1 PTRPVWLISGAPTSL
16 SYSPVSDCEAAADLH
31 GVISPVLPTPSQAGH
46 VISGKRNMKQTRAIP
61 ETFLGV
67 GYTRDRAGL
76 PLEAVRVPVPHP
88 AADQVLIRVAASS
101 LNPLEYKLAD
111 LNFMGRTPPV
121 VLGLDLAGV
130 VAAVGPG
137 VSGVAVGDAV
147 AALAD
152 LNGDGGWVATGGS
165 GGEGGYAVARQFLTV
180 GKPPSLSFRN
190 EAALPMC
197 FLSAFAGLY
206 RALRAGDTVYVP
218 GGGGGVG
225 HLAVQVAARALGA
238 GLVIS
243 SGSTP
248 QSIALARQ
256 SGAQHVFDYKRDDIA
271 AEIAKLTGGRG
282 VDVVFD
288 ATYSEQGFVQTAQ
301 TVRRGGSWVVLGL
314 GPGKAAGLAGAR
326 RPVDAIRA
334 ERGARQVNVTLLR
347 HSPDPATLDSEA
359 QAFLQRG
366 MALAMEWATQ
376 GLVVPHVSQTIDST
390 VEAINAGLQS
400 LKAGR
405 GILGKVAVIVDR
417 DLAAGK

>member
-1 PTRPVWLISGAPTSL
+1 MTPSRRPVESG
-16 SYSPVSDCEAAADLH
+16 SD
-31 GVISPVLPTPSQAGH
+31 
-46 VISGKRNMKQTRAIP
+46 MKQTETIP

-76 PLEAVRVPVPHP
+76 PLEAVRVPVPQP
-88 AADQVLIRVAASS
+88 AVDQVLIRVAASS

-130 VAAVGPG
+130 VVAVGDG
-137 VSGVAVGDAV
+137 VNGVAIGDAV
-147 AALAD
+147 AAMAD
-152 LNGDGGWVATGGS
+152 LNGDGGWAAGES
-165 GGEGGYAVARQFLTV
+165 AGEGGYAVAPQFLTV
-180 GKPPSLSFRN
+180 GKPPSLSFRDA
-190 EAALPMC
+190 AALPMA

-206 RALRAGDTVYVP
+206 RGVQAGDTVYIP

-225 HLAVQVAARALGA
+225 HLAVQMAARALGA

-256 SGAQHVFDYKRDDIA
+256 SGAHHVFDYKRDDVA

-288 ATYSEQGFVQTAQ
+288 ATYSEQGFVETAK
-301 TVRRGGSWVVLGL
+301 TVRRGGSWIVLGV
-314 GPGKAAGLAGAR
+314 GPGKTTRLVETHS
-326 RPVDAIRA
+326 PVDAILA
-334 ERGARQVNVTLLR
+334 ERDARHVNVNLLR
-347 HSPDPATLDSEA
+347 YFSEPAALNDEA
-359 QAFLQRG
+359 RGLLQRG

-390 VEAINAGLQS
+390 VEEINTGLQS
-400 LKAGR
+400 LKAGH
-405 GILGKVAVIVDR
+405 GVLGKVAVIVDS

>member
-1 PTRPVWLISGAPTSL
+1 
-16 SYSPVSDCEAAADLH
+16 
-31 GVISPVLPTPSQAGH
+31 
-46 VISGKRNMKQTRAIP
+46 MKQTQTIP

-76 PLEAVRVPVPHP
+76 PLEAVRVPVPRP

-111 LNFMGRTPPV
+111 LNFLGRTPPV

-130 VAAVGPG
+130 VVAVGPG

-147 AALAD
+147 AAMAD

-180 GKPPSLSFRN
+180 RKPPSLSFRDA
-190 EAALPMC
+190 AALPMC

-206 RALRAGDTVYVP
+206 GAVQAGDTVYIP

-225 HLAVQVAARALGA
+225 HLAVQMAARALGA
-238 GLVIS
+238 ALVIS

-256 SGAQHVFDYKRDDIA
+256 SGAHHVFDYKRDDIG
-271 AEIAKLTGGRG
+271 AEIAKLTSGRG
-282 VDVVFD
+282 VDLVFD
-288 ATYSEQGFVQTAQ
+288 ATYSEQGFVETAK
-301 TVRRGGSWVVLGL
+301 TVRLGGSWIVLGV
-314 GPGKAAGLAGAR
+314 GPGKTTRLVETQS
-326 RPVDAIRA
+326 PVDAILA
-334 ERGARQVNVTLLR
+334 ERGARHVNVNLLR
-347 HSPDPATLDSEA
+347 YFYEPATLDSDA
-359 QAFLQRG
+359 RAFLRHG
-366 MALAMEWATQ
+366 MHLAMQWTAQ
-376 GLVVPHVSQTIDST
+376 GLVVPHIGQTIDST

-400 LKAGR
+400 LKDGR

-417 DLAAGK
+417 DLAATT